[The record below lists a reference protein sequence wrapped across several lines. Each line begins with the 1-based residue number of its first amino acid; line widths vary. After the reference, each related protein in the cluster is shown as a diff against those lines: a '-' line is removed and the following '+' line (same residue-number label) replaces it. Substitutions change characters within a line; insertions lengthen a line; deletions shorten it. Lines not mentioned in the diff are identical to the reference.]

1 MLDNGLRNANLEDV
15 GEGCSLPHQACAEM
29 PNYRSSQ
36 VDAVR
41 RRLEAEQLLNPKLW
55 QYDSFELYVFRN
67 VVAWVLAFFF
77 FYLVIY

>member
-1 MLDNGLRNANLEDV
+1 
-15 GEGCSLPHQACAEM
+15 M

-36 VDAVR
+36 VDDFR
-41 RRLEAEQLLNPKLW
+41 RRLEAEQLLNSKL
-55 QYDSFELYVFRN
+55 YTNYNSVEFYVVRN